1 MGLKEIGYGIDLTV
15 SKYGSMVGSCEHCDK
30 PLGYIKSD
38 EFLDDL
44 KKTIIFS
51 RMIMHQW
58 VTESI
63 MIIW

>member
-38 EFLDDL
+38 EFLDHL

-51 RMIMHQW
+51 RMIMHQ
-58 VTESI
+58 
-63 MIIW
+63 